1 MKTFWEYSLEIEAKR
16 VLHCAHQMVV
26 GFYRINNFY
35 VLPLNSN
42 NYSSN
47 VVLFPDLPC
56 TKIPRFW
63 EKTKRIDITN
73 LPIKTDKRVVEEVKS
88 FLKAQNLRDPNFKST
103 QNIWNKAS
111 EEIIAEIV
119 RLVPS
124 VKGKIKEII
133 IYPTILGTSTSFNYL
148 KDGQVILY
156 LREDQDICS
165 IIEAILTSITRKG
178 VYQDLQGTW
187 SESEL
192 LVDWLVTNSSL
203 AKVLKKYQAK

>member
-88 FLKAQNLRDPNFKST
+88 FLKENNNTF
-103 QNIWNKAS
+103 
-111 EEIIAEIV
+111 E
-119 RLVPS
+119 
-124 VKGKIKEII
+124 
-133 IYPTILGTSTSFNYL
+133 F
-148 KDGQVILY
+148 
-156 LREDQDICS
+156 
-165 IIEAILTSITRKG
+165 
-178 VYQDLQGTW
+178 
-187 SESEL
+187 
-192 LVDWLVTNSSL
+192 
-203 AKVLKKYQAK
+203 